1 MKQLKMPVETYDRV
15 TGYFRPTFTMNK
27 GKRVKRGLFKSKDG
41 ILINSDVN
49 GAINIARKSKVT
61 GMREIA
67 NSLKGIVAFPKR
79 IRIANE

>member
-1 MKQLKMPVETYDRV
+1 MLIIKKI
-15 TGYFRPTFTMNK
+15 
-27 GKRVKRGLFKSKDG
+27 
-41 ILINSDVN
+41 ILRIIIVN
-49 GAINIARKSKVT
+49 EEIKECYINIARKSKVT